1 MDKNLKWFEDMP
13 KEIKLGYIK
22 LAIETMSKSDAE
34 YNGCGGRCEV
44 WEERISIS
52 PELTQRQT
60 AHVLLHEL
68 IHAAFDLF
76 YAGSNEFTKE
86 DLEKWVE
93 PFVTGTARG
102 LATIIADNPGV
113 MPWIQ
118 ETLRGENPSN
128 VDNRTQK
135 MDTKI
140 SYT

>member
-1 MDKNLKWFEDMP
+1 MLSYN
-13 KEIKLGYIK
+13 
-22 LAIETMSKSDAE
+22 DAV
-34 YNGCGGRCEV
+34 GGV
-44 WEERISIS
+44 KIWEERISIS
-52 PELTQRQT
+52 PELTQRQA

-102 LATIIADNPGV
+102 LATIIADNPDV

-118 ETLRGENPSN
+118 ETLRGE
-128 VDNRTQK
+128 K
-135 MDTKI
+135 
-140 SYT
+140 

>member
-1 MDKNLKWFEDMP
+1 MSENPKWLDSMP
-13 KEIKLGYIK
+13 RKIKLGYIS
-22 LAIETMSKSDAE
+22 LSIETMSKSDAN

-52 PELTQRQT
+52 PELTNRQA

-86 DLEKWVE
+86 DIEKWVE

-102 LATIIADNPGV
+102 LATLIADNPTLCPGFRK
-113 MPWIQ
+113 P
-118 ETLRGENPSN
+118 LRGEPISN
-128 VDNRTQK
+128 K
-135 MDTKI
+135 E
-140 SYT
+140 SFYEEHP